1 MARIFIPSCPSVH
14 RKGYECVEVKFHR
27 FLMSSLGG
35 DEWSASNSGYVTP
48 ILVKYI
54 ACGIRIR
61 F

>member
-1 MARIFIPSCPSVH
+1 MPRIFIPNCPYVH
-14 RKGYECVEVKFHR
+14 RKAYADAEVKLHL

-48 ILVKYI
+48 ILVKYS
-54 ACGIRIR
+54 ACGLQIR